1 VRSSDRI
8 WRDNNLGG
16 GLGRYFPL
24 NAARVRSRSGGREPD
39 RRDGRSGLPSP
50 GVQARYNNCEAP
62 PALLGDAMR
71 GRAGD
76 GMDRVQLLDPHK
88 FAEIDHLDGP
98 GESAA
103 PIGAVNCV
111 MRRREKPIGEN
122 TEGRGFVT
130 ALRSFV
136 DPSGNTVVLFGAG
149 GAAHA
154 VAVELAL
161 AGASRIVVGNRSRP
175 AQSRWLRF

>member
-1 VRSSDRI
+1 
-8 WRDNNLGG
+8 
-16 GLGRYFPL
+16 
-24 NAARVRSRSGGREPD
+24 
-39 RRDGRSGLPSP
+39 
-50 GVQARYNNCEAP
+50 
-62 PALLGDAMR
+62 
-71 GRAGD
+71 
-76 GMDRVQLLDPHK
+76 
-88 FAEIDHLDGP
+88 
-98 GESAA
+98 
-103 PIGAVNCV
+103 
-111 MRRREKPIGEN
+111 
-122 TEGRGFVT
+122 VT

>member
-1 VRSSDRI
+1 
-8 WRDNNLGG
+8 
-16 GLGRYFPL
+16 
-24 NAARVRSRSGGREPD
+24 
-39 RRDGRSGLPSP
+39 
-50 GVQARYNNCEAP
+50 
-62 PALLGDAMR
+62 
-71 GRAGD
+71 
-76 GMDRVQLLDPHK
+76 MDRVQLLDPHK
-88 FAEIDHLDGP
+88 VAEIDHLDGL

-103 PIGAVNCV
+103 LIGAVNCFV
-111 MRRREKPIGEN
+111 RRREKPIGEN

-154 VAVELAL
+154 VELAL

>member
-1 VRSSDRI
+1 
-8 WRDNNLGG
+8 
-16 GLGRYFPL
+16 
-24 NAARVRSRSGGREPD
+24 
-39 RRDGRSGLPSP
+39 
-50 GVQARYNNCEAP
+50 
-62 PALLGDAMR
+62 
-71 GRAGD
+71 
-76 GMDRVQLLDPHK
+76 MDRVQLLDPHK
-88 FAEIDHLDGP
+88 VAEIDHLDGL

-103 PIGAVNCV
+103 LIGAVNCIV
-111 MRRREKPIGEN
+111 RRREKPIGEN

-136 DPSGNTVVLFGAG
+136 DPSGNTVMLFGAG

-175 AQSRWLRF
+175 ARSRWLRF